1 MQTIA
6 IIVLKIESGSR
17 NLFNIDA
24 IFKNVFKLL
33 SFLEYSLAYFMSFSI
48 IVFPKRAVDSYILT
62 CNIFWSQNINKMLIM
77 GTEVSIAKEIV
88 SNDDKEFLS
97 EIIVK
102 KERNIPL
109 IVKTAPRKV
118 SDELFKIST
127 RRESESLISFS
138 SVFSSM
144 YIK

>member
-1 MQTIA
+1 
-6 IIVLKIESGSR
+6 
-17 NLFNIDA
+17 
-24 IFKNVFKLL
+24 
-33 SFLEYSLAYFMSFSI
+33 
-48 IVFPKRAVDSYILT
+48 
-62 CNIFWSQNINKMLIM
+62 M